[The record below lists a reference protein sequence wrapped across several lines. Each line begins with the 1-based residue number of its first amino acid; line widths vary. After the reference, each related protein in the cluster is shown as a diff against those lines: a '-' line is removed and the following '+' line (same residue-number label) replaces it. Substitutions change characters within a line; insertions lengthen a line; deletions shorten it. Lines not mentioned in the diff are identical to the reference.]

1 MVCIYCGGKT
11 NIINSRPQKRL
22 VRTWR
27 RHACKA
33 CGAIFTTIEAP
44 HFYESWR
51 VRHSTGVL
59 SPFERD
65 MLFLSIYESLR
76 HRIDAVSAATA
87 ITDTI
92 TANLIRLTD
101 SGVLRT
107 NIIVATALETLSRF
121 DEAAKVH
128 YAAYHEPTRR
138 G

>member
-65 MLFLSIYESLR
+65 KLYLSVFESLR
-76 HRIDAVSAATA
+76 HRDDATASATA
-87 ITDTI
+87 ITDSI
-92 TANLIRLTD
+92 LARLFASST
-101 SGVLRT
+101 SATLTKTCIIQNTFEVLT
-107 NIIVATALETLSRF
+107 NF
-121 DEAAKVH
+121 DMAAKVH
-128 YAAYHEPTRR
+128 YAAYHPLPA
-138 G
+138 